1 MLKRIATILLA
12 GCALSAAEEPS
23 RNWANI
29 AQRDAQA
36 FHDEIAA
43 NHPGPLNRLDPDFSK
58 RNDASLALALQRA
71 KQVRTYGGYIGVMRG
86 YVASF
91 NDGHV
96 SIDIRDPE
104 PLPVSWPGFL
114 TGFDEAGRQVVR
126 TQAEGVDVPVGAQL
140 QQCDGI
146 PADKLAARN
155 VGAFRGRWELVSQR
169 ATQGGRLF
177 LDTGNPFIARPK
189 RCRFLVDGKPQE
201 VDLAWRALPDGEFQ
215 DRFAATAPRARPDF
229 ASRTLAD
236 GTRWYT
242 MPSFDSDPSG
252 VAAKALAPMI
262 AEMKRDRAA
271 VANAPRIV
279 LDLRGN
285 GGGSSDWSQQIA
297 VLLWGKA
304 AVDAADNSSTS
315 VEWRASRGNL
325 AAMETYRREW
335 QGSADVSPEAK
346 AWVDRIAQGMAGSI
360 AKGEPLWREND
371 EPAAQSSAAA
381 KPVSKPAARVFVLTD
396 WGCGSACLDA
406 VDLWT
411 AMGATHVGQ
420 ETSADSLYMDVR
432 TIPLPSGFAGAVV
445 PMKAYRGRPRG
456 SNVPAKPRYPYQG
469 DMRDT
474 GALEKWIAA
483 LPS

>member
-1 MLKRIATILLA
+1 MLTRITTILLA
-12 GCALSAAEEPS
+12 GCVLSAADAPS
-23 RNWANI
+23 TDWASL
-29 AQRDAQA
+29 ASKDAQS
-36 FHDEIAA
+36 FHDQVAE
-43 NHPGPLNRLDPDFSK
+43 NHPGTFNRLDRNFTK
-58 RNDASLALALQRA
+58 RNDASLALALERA
-71 KQVRTYGGYIGVMRG
+71 KRVRTYGGYIGVMRG

-126 TQAEGVDVPVGAQL
+126 TRADGVNLPVGSQL

-146 PADKLAARN
+146 PADKLAAQN
-155 VGAFRGRWELVSQR
+155 VGAFRGRWNLVSQR

-177 LDTGNPFIARPK
+177 LDTGNPFITRPK
-189 RCRFLVDGKPQE
+189 RCRFLVDGKQQ
-201 VDLAWRALPDGEFQ
+201 DLTLAWRPLPDSEFQ
-215 DRFAATAPRARPDF
+215 DRFVTTAPRARPDF
-229 ASRTLAD
+229 ATRTLAN

-271 VANAPRIV
+271 VAGAPRIV

-297 VLLWGKA
+297 VLLWGQA
-304 AVDAADNSSTS
+304 AVDAAENPSTS

-335 QGSADVSPEAK
+335 QGSTDVSPEAK
-346 AWVDRIAQGMAGSI
+346 AWVDRIAKGLASSI
-360 AKGEPLWREND
+360 AKSEPLWREN
-371 EPAAQSSAAA
+371 EEHETRSPTATTIV
-381 KPVSKPAARVFVLTD
+381 PKPAAKVFVLTD

-411 AMGATHVGQ
+411 VMGAMHVGQ
-420 ETSADSLYMDVR
+420 ETSADSLYMDIR

-445 PMKAYRGRPRG
+445 PMKVYRGRARG

-474 GALEKWIAA
+474 GALEKWIAT
-483 LPS
+483 LS

>member
-1 MLKRIATILLA
+1 MLKRIVTILLA
-12 GCALSAAEEPS
+12 GCALSAADAPAMDWG
-23 RNWANI
+23 NL
-29 AQRDAQA
+29 AQKDAQA
-36 FHDEIAA
+36 FHDAIAE
-43 NHPGPLNRLDPDFSK
+43 NHPGPLNRLDPGFTK
-58 RNDASLALALQRA
+58 RNDANLALALKRA
-71 KQVRTYGGYIGVMRG
+71 KRVRGYGGYIGVMRG
-86 YVASF
+86 YIASF

-96 SIDIRDPE
+96 AIDIRDPE

-126 TQAEGVDVPVGAQL
+126 TRAEGVDLPVGTKL

-177 LDTGNPFIARPK
+177 LDTGKPFIARPN
-189 RCRFLVDGKPQE
+189 RCRFLVEGKPQE
-201 VDLAWRALPDGEFQ
+201 VDLAWSALPDSEFQ
-215 DRFAATAPRARPDF
+215 DRFATTAPRARPDF
-229 ASRTLAD
+229 ASRTLTD

-242 MPSFDSDPSG
+242 MPSFDSDPGG

-297 VLLWGKA
+297 VLLWGQA
-304 AVDAADNSSTS
+304 AVDAADNPSTS

-325 AAMETYRREW
+325 AAMETYRQEW
-335 QGSADVSPEAK
+335 QGSPNVSPEAK
-346 AWVDRIAQGMAGSI
+346 AWVDRIAQGLAGSI
-360 AKGEPLWREND
+360 AKGAPLWRED
-371 EPAAQSSAAA
+371 DQPKARSSATTAM
-381 KPVSKPAARVFVLTD
+381 VTKPAAKVFVLTD

-432 TIPLPSGFAGAVV
+432 TIPLPSGFADAVV
-445 PMKAYRGRPRG
+445 PMKVYRGRLRG
-456 SNVPAKPRYPYQG
+456 SNVPAKPRYPYKG

-474 GALEKWIAA
+474 GALEKWVAT
-483 LPS
+483 LS